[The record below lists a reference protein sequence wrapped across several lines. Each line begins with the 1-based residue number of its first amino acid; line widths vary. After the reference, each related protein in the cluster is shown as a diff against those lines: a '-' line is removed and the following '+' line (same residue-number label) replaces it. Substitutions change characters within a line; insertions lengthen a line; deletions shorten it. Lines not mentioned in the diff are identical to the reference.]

1 MTGDA
6 AEEPEAAPGPD
17 DPPARD
23 AAYRLPLTA
32 LRGTLAHGG
41 TRLAAALTY
50 YAALSL
56 APALIV
62 LVSLVGLLGDGS
74 GANADAILEA
84 VGDVAPPAAVEA
96 LRGPVESIA
105 RGDNATEF
113 FWLGLLLALWAA
125 SGFVSTFIWAADVM
139 CEVERREPSW
149 RRIPRQLAI
158 AAASLLSLAVM
169 AATVAAS
176 GPVARWVADVL
187 GLGDATLTIW
197 GYGRWLLF
205 LLIATVEFGLLYRLG
220 PAGQAFRLRWVSVGG
235 LVAALL
241 ALAASLG
248 FSVYVANVGSY
259 DRTYGALATFVVF
272 LIWLWLLNLMIVF
285 GFELN
290 LALTRRRAS

>member
-1 MTGDA
+1 MTDDVVA
-6 AEEPEAAPGPD
+6 RRD
-17 DPPARD
+17 DPAGRD
-23 AAYRLPLTA
+23 APYRVPLTA
-32 LRGTLAHGG
+32 LQGTLAHGG

-84 VGDVAPPAAVEA
+84 VGEVAPPAAVEA
-96 LRGPVESIA
+96 LRGPVESVA
-105 RGDNATEF
+105 RGDYATEF
-113 FWLGLLLALWAA
+113 FWVGLLLALWAA
-125 SGFVSTFIWAADVM
+125 SGFVSTFIWAADLM

-158 AAASLLSLAVM
+158 AAASLVSLAIM

-176 GPVARWVADVL
+176 GPVARWVAEVL
-187 GLGDATLTIW
+187 GLGDTALAQW
-197 GYGRWLLF
+197 SYGRWLLF

-248 FSVYVANVGSY
+248 FSVYVAHVGSY
-259 DRTYGALATFVVF
+259 DRTYGALATFVIF
-272 LIWLWLLNLMIVF
+272 LVWLWLLDLMIVF

-290 LALTRRRAS
+290 LALARRRAP

>member
-1 MTGDA
+1 MTDDVVA
-6 AEEPEAAPGPD
+6 RRD
-17 DPPARD
+17 DPAGRD
-23 AAYRLPLTA
+23 APYRVPLTA
-32 LRGTLAHGG
+32 LQGTLAHGG

-84 VGDVAPPAAVEA
+84 VGEVAPPAAVEA
-96 LRGPVESIA
+96 LRGPVESVA
-105 RGDNATEF
+105 RGDYATEF
-113 FWLGLLLALWAA
+113 FWVGLLLALWAA
-125 SGFVSTFIWAADVM
+125 SGFVSTFIWAADLM

-158 AAASLLSLAVM
+158 AAASLVSLAIM

-187 GLGDATLTIW
+187 GLGDTALAQW
-197 GYGRWLLF
+197 SYGRWLLF

-248 FSVYVANVGSY
+248 FSVYVAHVGSY
-259 DRTYGALATFVVF
+259 DRTYGALATFVIF
-272 LIWLWLLNLMIVF
+272 LVWLWLLDLMIVF

-290 LALTRRRAS
+290 LALARRRAP

>member
-1 MTGDA
+1 MTRDA
-6 AEEPEAAPGPD
+6 AGEPGAAPGSGDAPQ
-17 DPPARD
+17 PA

-32 LRGTLAHGG
+32 LQDTLAHGG

-62 LVSLVGLLGDGS
+62 LVSLVGLLGGGS
-74 GANADAILEA
+74 AANAEAILEA
-84 VGDVAPPAAVEA
+84 LGEVAPPAAVEA

-105 RGDNATEF
+105 RGDYADEF
-113 FWLGLLLALWAA
+113 FWLGLFVALWAA
-125 SGFVSTFIWAADVM
+125 SGFVSTFIWAADLM
-139 CEVERREPSW
+139 CEVERREPTW
-149 RRIPRQLAI
+149 RRVPRQLAI
-158 AAASLLSLAVM
+158 AAASLLSLAIM
-169 AATVAAS
+169 ALIVAAS
-176 GPVARWVADVL
+176 GPVARWVADVFDL
-187 GLGDATLTIW
+187 GGTTLTLW

-205 LLIATVEFGLLYRLG
+205 LLIATVEFGVLYRLG

-248 FSVYVANVGSY
+248 FSVYVAHFGSY
-259 DRTYGALATFVVF
+259 DRTYGALAMFVIF
-272 LIWLWLLNLMIVF
+272 LVWLWLLNLMIVF

-290 LALTRRRAS
+290 LALTRRRAP

>member
-1 MTGDA
+1 MTDDA
-6 AEEPEAAPGPD
+6 VARRD
-17 DPPARD
+17 DPAGHD
-23 AAYRLPLTA
+23 APYRAPLTA
-32 LRGTLAHGG
+32 LQGTLGHGG

-84 VGDVAPPAAVEA
+84 VGEVAPPAAVEA
-96 LRGPVESIA
+96 LRGPVESVA
-105 RGDNATEF
+105 RGDYATEF
-113 FWLGLLLALWAA
+113 FWVGLLLALWAA
-125 SGFVSTFIWAADVM
+125 SGFVSTFIWAADLM

-158 AAASLLSLAVM
+158 AAASLVSLAIM

-187 GLGDATLTIW
+187 GLGDTALAQW
-197 GYGRWLLF
+197 SYGRWLLF

-248 FSVYVANVGSY
+248 FSVYVAHVGSY
-259 DRTYGALATFVVF
+259 DRTYGALATFVIF
-272 LIWLWLLNLMIVF
+272 LVWLWLLDLMIVF

-290 LALTRRRAS
+290 LALARRRAP

>member
-6 AEEPEAAPGPD
+6 VGGRGD
-17 DPPARD
+17 LPARD

-105 RGDNATEF
+105 RGDYATEF
-113 FWLGLLLALWAA
+113 FWVGLLLALWAA

-158 AAASLLSLAVM
+158 AAVSLSSLAVM
-169 AATVAAS
+169 AAIVAAS

-187 GLGDATLTIW
+187 DLGDATMTLW

-205 LLIATVEFGLLYRLG
+205 LLIATVEFGALYRLA

-248 FSVYVANVGSY
+248 FSLYVAHVGSY
-259 DRTYGALATFVVF
+259 DRTYGALATFVIF
-272 LIWLWLLNLMIVF
+272 LVWLWLLDLMIVF